1 MQGIPKGP
9 ANWTPGGLTPEEIES
24 DLAKQATQEDQMAY
38 LEAMDPAVV
47 EAWAKWKEGKGEVT
61 ETPVDEAPAAIC
73 DTGVRLTPKRM
84 PYAAANQA
92 VAEGNSAA
100 VDPQQLAQMQ
110 SMAAAVE
117 NVTGNGGVAEPK
129 EVEGTGPLGGD
140 AGMYLRAGVQ
150 GLAGLPAIPLNAF
163 TALMPYGGDGDVV
176 GALMD
181 QVGAKRPQNRSD
193 RIISDVISGVT
204 GSGAVNLVGK
214 GLMKL
219 GMKEAGEKLAA
230 APITA
235 AVAGGAGGYAGGTV
249 REEGGSVAEQL
260 LASLAAGMT
269 PAAFSSLIKGGVRKG
284 IPQVQLDERMA
295 AFEAAGTTPTIA
307 QLTQGKGAERAESL
321 LSQFYGSGGVMRN
334 KLEGQEQAVINA
346 NLAKA
351 DEISPLILTGS
362 GAVPEKLSPAQ
373 MGAML
378 EETWLQ
384 QAKPAL
390 AAKRKELQQGIA
402 DEISPRAAV
411 EVPKFTSVVNELAA
425 INPDMPNLSRTKLV
439 NPNLATFTEL
449 ARSARKDIQK
459 NFDKQVAAGVPPAR
473 AKEALPFEAV
483 RELKTRIGSQIDD
496 SVFGAKDIPQ
506 AEMRRLTGALTEDVK
521 AFVESQGISAKQA
534 FDEMNAWERAYHKQ
548 ADYLKGVLDKSGGP
562 EKVYSAAFAQT
573 KSGPTIV
580 KSVYD
585 NMTDDTKK
593 VLTAGFIRQMGK
605 SGKTDPEPFSLRNMF
620 GNYSNMDEEAKEVI
634 FGSISPTFKKDMDQL
649 NRAAQLILESEKNL
663 TKSANL
669 GIQGPLY
676 GIPATIAYGMSYNAA
691 EGVGSSVIP
700 VLLTMGATAAGSAG
714 LAKYMTNPKVVRWIA
729 SNDKIPPSAIPTAV
743 NLLAQEARKSQDP
756 DMIEFARLMEEATN
770 PQQEQE

>member
-1 MQGIPKGP
+1 MVGIPKGP
-9 ANWTPGGLTPEEIES
+9 ASWTPGGLSPEEIES

-38 LEAMDPAVV
+38 LEAMDPTAV
-47 EAWAKWKEGKGEVT
+47 EAWAKWKEGKGEVS
-61 ETPVDEAPAAIC
+61 ETPVDEAPAAIG

-84 PYAAANQA
+84 TYAAANQA

-110 SMAAAVE
+110 SMQAAAAGANGQSLPEPKHVE
-117 NVTGNGGVAEPK
+117 NAGI
-129 EVEGTGPLGGD
+129 LGGD
-140 AGMYLRAGVQ
+140 AGWVARAAVN
-150 GLAGLPAIPLNAF
+150 GLASAPIALPMNLF
-163 TALMPYGGDGDVV
+163 TQMLPYGGSVPDY
-176 GALMD
+176 LMD
-181 QVGAKRPQNRSD
+181 EAGVARPASRD
-193 RIISDVISGVT
+193 ARIMSDVISGIS
-204 GSGAVNLVGK
+204 GSGGVGLTAK

-219 GMKEAGEKLAA
+219 GAKKAGEKLAA
-230 APITA
+230 APVTA
-235 AVAGGAGGYAGGTV
+235 AVAGGLGGGASGTV
-249 REEGGSVAEQL
+249 REEGGTASEQFIAGL
-260 LASLAAGMT
+260 LASMS
-269 PAAFSSLIKGGVRKG
+269 PAALSAALKRGFRHG
-284 IPQVQLDERMA
+284 ISQAQLDERMK
-295 AFEAAGTTPTIA
+295 AFEAAGTTPTVA
-307 QLTQGKGAERAESL
+307 QLTQGKGAERAEAL

-334 KLEGQEQAVINA
+334 TLEGQEKAVINA

-351 DEISPLILTGS
+351 DEISPLLLTGN
-362 GAVPEKLSPAQ
+362 GAVPEKMSPAQ

-390 AAKRKELQQGIA
+390 AAKRQELQQGIA

-521 AFVESQGISAKQA
+521 AFVESQGASAKQA
-534 FDEMNAWERAYHKQ
+534 FDEMNAWERAYHEQ

-562 EKVYSAAFAQT
+562 EKVYNAAFAQT
-573 KSGPTIV
+573 KAGPTIV
-580 KSVYD
+580 KAVYD
-585 NMTDDTKK
+585 NMNEPTRKI
-593 VLTAGFIRQMGK
+593 LTAGFIRQMGK
-605 SGKTDPEPFSLRNMF
+605 SGKTDPEPFSLKNMF
-620 GNYSNMDEEAKEVI
+620 GNYSEMDEEAKEVI
-634 FGSISPTFKKDMDQL
+634 FGSISPQLKEDMDQL

-663 TKSANL
+663 AKSANL

-676 GIPATIAYGMSYNAA
+676 GIPSTVAYALSYNAQ
-691 EGVGSSVIP
+691 EGMGSAVLP
-700 VLLTMGATAAGSAG
+700 VLMTMGATALGSAG
-714 LAKYMTNPKVVRWIA
+714 LAKSMTNPKVVRWIA

-756 DMIEFARLMEEATN
+756 DMIEFARLMEEATQDN
-770 PQQEQE
+770 GDD

>member
-1 MQGIPKGP
+1 MQSIPKGP
-9 ANWTPGGLTPEEIES
+9 PSWTPGGLSPEEIES

-38 LEAMDPAVV
+38 LEAMDPAKVQ
-47 EAWAKWKEGKGEVT
+47 AWADWKAGKGEVS
-61 ETPVDEAPAAIC
+61 EVAASEAPPVVG
-73 DTGVRLTPKRM
+73 DTGVRLTPRRM
-84 PYAAANQA
+84 PYAEANQA
-92 VAEGNSAA
+92 VAEGNQAA

-110 SMAAAVE
+110 SMEAAAAGANGQSLPEPKHVE
-117 NVTGNGGVAEPK
+117 NAGI
-129 EVEGTGPLGGD
+129 LGGD
-140 AGMYLRAGVQ
+140 AGMLLRAGVQ
-150 GLAGLPAIPLNAF
+150 GLTALPAIPLNAF
-163 TALMPYGGDGDVV
+163 TSIMPYGGDGDVV

-181 QVGAKRPQNRSD
+181 QVGAKRPQSRD
-193 RIISDVISGVT
+193 ERITSDVVSGVT

-214 GLMKL
+214 GLTKL

-249 REEGGSVAEQL
+249 REEGGSSAEQFTAAL
-260 LASLAAGMT
+260 LASMS
-269 PAAFSSLIKGGVRKG
+269 PAALSAITKQGFRSG
-284 IPQVQLDERMA
+284 IPQAQLDERMA
-295 AFEAAGTTPTIA
+295 AFDAAGTTPTVA

-334 KLEGQEQAVINA
+334 KLEGQEQAVIGA

-351 DEISPLILTGS
+351 DEISPLLLTGS
-362 GAVPEKLSPAQ
+362 GGVPEKMSPAQ

-390 AAKRKELQQGIA
+390 AAKRQELQQNIA

-439 NPNLATFTEL
+439 NPNLATFSEL

-459 NFDKQVAAGVPPAR
+459 NFDKQIDAGVSPAM

-496 SVFGAKDIPQ
+496 SVFGAKDIPS

-521 AFVESQGISAKQA
+521 NFVESQGISAKQA
-534 FDEMNAWERAYHKQ
+534 FDEMNAWERAYHEQ
-548 ADYLKGVLDKSGGP
+548 VDYLKGVLDKSGGP
-562 EKVYSAAFAQT
+562 EKVYNAAFAQT

-580 KSVYD
+580 KAVYD
-585 NMTDDTKK
+585 NMDEPTRKI
-593 VLTAGFIRQMGK
+593 LTAGFIRQMGK

-620 GNYSNMDEEAKEVI
+620 GNYSDMDEEAKEII
-634 FGSISPTFKKDMDQL
+634 FGSISPQFKQDMDQL

-663 TKSANL
+663 AKSANL

-676 GIPATIAYGMSYNAA
+676 GIPSTAAYALSYNAQ
-691 EGVGSSVIP
+691 EGVGST
-700 VLLTMGATAAGSAG
+700 VLPIIFTMAATAGASVAT
-714 LAKYMTNPKVVRWIA
+714 AKYMTNPKVVRWIA
-729 SNDKIPPSAIPTAV
+729 SNDKIPPSAIPVAV